1 MDPNVIIE
9 IFLWLCLLVALASV
23 GLWIHES
30 IATAR
35 WAKEMRRRDTPP
47 EEGKRADLPRQ
58 LDPGAPLYATRTTS
72 DYELGM
78 TDDET
83 QALLAVRDYAEKD
96 PHTAITIDMVASH
109 MSCSR
114 SWAGKLLLRLYHRG
128 YIDRV
133 HNGRRVFYFPV

>member
-1 MDPNVIIE
+1 MDANVIIE
-9 IFLWLCLLVALASV
+9 VFLWLCLLVALVAV

-35 WAKEMRRRDTPP
+35 WSKEMRRRETPP
-47 EEGKRADLPRQ
+47 EEGKRAALFRRC
-58 LDPGAPLYATRTTS
+58 DPGASLYATRTSS
-72 DYELGM
+72 DIERGM

-96 PHTAITIDMVASH
+96 PHTAITIDMVASR

-114 SWAGKLLLRLYHRG
+114 SWAGKLLLRLYNRG

>member
-1 MDPNVIIE
+1 MDANVIIE
-9 IFLWLCLLVALASV
+9 VFLWLCLLVALAAV

-35 WAKEMRRRDTPP
+35 WSKEMRRRETRP
-47 EEGKRADLPRQ
+47 
-58 LDPGAPLYATRTTS
+58 LDPGAALYATRTSS
-72 DYELGM
+72 DIERGM

-96 PHTAITIDMVASH
+96 PHTAITIDMVASR

-114 SWAGKLLLRLYHRG
+114 SWAGKLLLRLYNRG